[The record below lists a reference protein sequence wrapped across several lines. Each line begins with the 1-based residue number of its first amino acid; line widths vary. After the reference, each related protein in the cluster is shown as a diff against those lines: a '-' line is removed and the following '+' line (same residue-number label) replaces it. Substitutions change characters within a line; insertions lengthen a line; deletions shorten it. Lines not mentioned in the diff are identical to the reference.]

1 MLQTNESMLTKM
13 KTEYQKFFPDNFSLE
28 TPRVL
33 LRLMTPQDYDAFLPL
48 TKDQDIWKYFIND
61 LSTDEGLKSWIEK
74 LLAER
79 QREVRMPFTVIDKH
93 TNEICGSTSFMNISF
108 YDKRLEIGSTW
119 LGAPFIGTG
128 VNRQAK
134 FALLSFAF
142 EVMKM
147 ERVEIKTDNLNE
159 RAKAALLKVGM
170 KPEGVLRSHTQMH
183 DNRRRDTIYF
193 SIIRSEWEERKQSFF
208 PEMLF

>member
-1 MLQTNESMLTKM
+1 M
-13 KTEYQKFFPDNFSLE
+13 KTEYQKFFPDNFTLE

-48 TKDQDIWKYFIND
+48 TKDTEIWKYFVND
-61 LSTDEGLKSWIEK
+61 LSTDEGLTNWMQK
-74 LLAER
+74 LFAER
-79 QREVRMPFTVIDKH
+79 QQEVRMPFTVIDKH
-93 TNEICGSTSFMNISF
+93 TNEIVGSTSFLNISF

-119 LGAPFIGTG
+119 LGTPFIGTG

-134 FALLSFAF
+134 FALLSYAF
-142 EVMKM
+142 EVMKI

-159 RAKAALLKVGM
+159 RSKAALLKVGM
-170 KPEGVLRSHTQMH
+170 KPEGVLRSHSVMH

-208 PEMLF
+208 SEMLY

>member
-1 MLQTNESMLTKM
+1 MTAT
-13 KTEYQKFFPDNFSLE
+13 KTEYQKFFPDHFTLE

-33 LRLMTPQDYDAFLPL
+33 LRLMTQQDFDLLLPL
-48 TKDQDIWKYFIND
+48 TKDQSIWKYFTND
-61 LSTDEGLKSWIEK
+61 LSKEQELSNWMQK

-79 QREVRMPFTVIDKH
+79 AQEVRMPFVVIDKH
-93 TNEICGSTSFMNISF
+93 SNEICGCTSYLNISF

-119 LGAPFIGTG
+119 LGTSFMGTG
-128 VNRQAK
+128 VNREAK

-170 KPEGVLRSHTQMH
+170 KPEGVLRSHMLMH
-183 DNRRRDTIYF
+183 DNRRRDSIYF
-193 SIIRSEWEERKQSFF
+193 SILKSEWEERKLHFF
-208 PEMLF
+208 PEML

>member
-1 MLQTNESMLTKM
+1 M
-13 KTEYQKFFPDNFSLE
+13 KTEYQRFFPDNFTLE

-33 LRLMTPQDYDAFLPL
+33 LRLMTPRDYEAFLPL
-48 TKDQDIWKYFIND
+48 TKDRETWKYFTKD
-61 LSTDEGLKSWIEK
+61 LSNEQELKDWMQQMLS
-74 LLAER
+74 ER
-79 QREVRMPFTVIDKH
+79 EQGIRMPFTVIDKH
-93 TNEICGSTSFMNISF
+93 TQEVCGSTSYLNFSF

-119 LGAPFIGTG
+119 LGPSFVGTG
-128 VNRQAK
+128 INRPAK

-170 KPEGVLRSHTQMH
+170 IPEGIFRSHMLMPGG
-183 DNRRRDTIYF
+183 RRRDSIYY
-193 SIIRSEWEERKQSFF
+193 SIIRGEWEERKMHFF
-208 PEMLF
+208 TEMI

>member
-1 MLQTNESMLTKM
+1 MTAV

-33 LRLMTPQDYDAFLPL
+33 LRLVTPLDYEAFLPL
-48 TKDQDIWKYFIND
+48 TKNKEVWQYFTKD
-61 LSTDEGLKSWIEK
+61 LSDEEELTNWIQQ
-74 LLAER
+74 LYIER
-79 QREVRMPFTVIDKH
+79 IQEIRMPFTVIDKH
-93 TNEICGSTSFMNISF
+93 SNEVCGSTSFLNISF
-108 YDKRLEIGSTW
+108 FDKRLEIGSTW
-119 LGAPFIGTG
+119 LGASFIGTG
-128 VNRQAK
+128 INRQAK

-170 KPEGVLRSHTQMH
+170 KPEGVLRSHMLVH
-183 DNRRRDTIYF
+183 GNRRRDTIYF
-193 SIIRSEWEERKQSFF
+193 SMLRSEWEERKIHFF
-208 PEMLF
+208 PEML